1 MEGSEDFFWFSL
13 FWEGVEEMGEWS
25 KRDVL
30 GEFELRL
37 EGREIRIGNIFCVEH
52 QLDWSKY
59 LVVIVNVVLWIRR
72 KRERFDERS
81 REGRMMARGLLFLT
95 VVRYLSIFIN
105 RNIVNVDINMWILYY
120 FQFTNSTFINLSE
133 INWILYLMFL

>member
-1 MEGSEDFFWFSL
+1 M
-13 FWEGVEEMGEWS
+13 
-25 KRDVL
+25 
-30 GEFELRL
+30 
-37 EGREIRIGNIFCVEH
+37 
-52 QLDWSKY
+52 
-59 LVVIVNVVLWIRR
+59 NVVLWIRR
-72 KRERFDERS
+72 KRVRFDERS

-133 INWILYLMFL
+133 IN

>member
-1 MEGSEDFFWFSL
+1 M
-13 FWEGVEEMGEWS
+13 
-25 KRDVL
+25 
-30 GEFELRL
+30 
-37 EGREIRIGNIFCVEH
+37 
-52 QLDWSKY
+52 
-59 LVVIVNVVLWIRR
+59 NVVLWIRR

-81 REGRMMARGLLFLT
+81 RERRMMARGLLFLT

-133 INWILYLMFL
+133 IN

>member
-1 MEGSEDFFWFSL
+1 M
-13 FWEGVEEMGEWS
+13 
-25 KRDVL
+25 
-30 GEFELRL
+30 
-37 EGREIRIGNIFCVEH
+37 
-52 QLDWSKY
+52 
-59 LVVIVNVVLWIRR
+59 NVVLWIRR

-120 FQFTNSTFINLSE
+120 FQITNSTFINLSE
-133 INWILYLMFL
+133 IN

>member
-1 MEGSEDFFWFSL
+1 M
-13 FWEGVEEMGEWS
+13 
-25 KRDVL
+25 
-30 GEFELRL
+30 
-37 EGREIRIGNIFCVEH
+37 
-52 QLDWSKY
+52 
-59 LVVIVNVVLWIRR
+59 NVVLWIRR
-72 KRERFDERS
+72 KRERFDERL

-133 INWILYLMFL
+133 IN

>member
-1 MEGSEDFFWFSL
+1 M
-13 FWEGVEEMGEWS
+13 
-25 KRDVL
+25 
-30 GEFELRL
+30 
-37 EGREIRIGNIFCVEH
+37 
-52 QLDWSKY
+52 
-59 LVVIVNVVLWIRR
+59 NVVLWIRR

-133 INWILYLMFL
+133 IN